1 MMTHECSLRP
11 IRVLLVDDHVVLRD
25 GLAALVAGQADLEV
39 VGTASTAAA
48 ALRLATELEPDVVV
62 LDLQLPD
69 GNGIQVARALG
80 QRYPALRVLVLT
92 AHDHPQY
99 VRAARRVGVAGFLL
113 KETAASRVLEAL
125 RIVARGGTVFD
136 PYVGAIAA
144 RAPAAGTLIEPLS
157 ERELEVL
164 HRLATG
170 ATNDEIARQLGI
182 SSRTVAVHVGA
193 VMSKLDA
200 CSRTQAVAMA
210 AHLGLIS
217 L

>member
-1 MMTHECSLRP
+1 MMADERSPRP

-25 GLAALVAGQADLEV
+25 GLAALITGQADLEV
-39 VGTASTAAA
+39 VGTASTAAE

-62 LDLQLPD
+62 LDLRLPD
-69 GNGIQVARALG
+69 GNGVQVARALG
-80 QRYPALRVLVLT
+80 HRCPALRVLVLT

-99 VRAARRVGVAGFLL
+99 VRAARRVVVAGFLL

-125 RIVARGGTVFD
+125 HIVARGGTVFD
-136 PYVGAIAA
+136 PHVGAIAA
-144 RAPAAGTLIEPLS
+144 PAPAVGALIEPLS
-157 ERELEVL
+157 KRELEVL
-164 HRLATG
+164 HQLATG
-170 ATNDEIARQLGI
+170 ASNDEIARQLGI
-182 SSRTVAVHVGA
+182 SSRTVAVHVGS

-200 CSRTQAVAMA
+200 SSRTQAVTMA